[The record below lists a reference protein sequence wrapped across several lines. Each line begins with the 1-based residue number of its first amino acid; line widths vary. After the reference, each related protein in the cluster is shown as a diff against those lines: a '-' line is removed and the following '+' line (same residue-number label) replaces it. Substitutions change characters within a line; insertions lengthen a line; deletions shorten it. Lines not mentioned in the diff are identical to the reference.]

1 MATERQREIRRRRKR
16 RDKKLKA
23 AIRVARKGKKKRG
36 VTASAGA
43 PRGV

>member
-23 AIRVARKGKKKRG
+23 QIRAARKGKKKR
-36 VTASAGA
+36 A
-43 PRGV
+43 